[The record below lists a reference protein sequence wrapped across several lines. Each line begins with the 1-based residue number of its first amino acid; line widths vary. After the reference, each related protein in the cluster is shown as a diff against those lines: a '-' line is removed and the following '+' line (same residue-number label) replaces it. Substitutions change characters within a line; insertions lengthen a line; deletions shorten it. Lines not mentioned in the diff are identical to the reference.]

1 MAKGS
6 TIRKNK
12 YNKRVYEQ
20 IPLRVKKGEKEG
32 ISQCAQRYGM
42 STNAFIL
49 NAIDAYRI
57 SLHRDMIAN
66 LKEMIRPIAKKYGV
80 ESVYLFGSR
89 ARGDYRADSDF
100 DFYIKKGRI
109 RGYFALG
116 GFFEELKEAVQAEID
131 LVSQDEEELDAYLRE
146 AIRKDGILLY
156 EAA

>member
-1 MAKGS
+1 MAMNS

-20 IPLRVKKGEKEG
+20 IPVRVKKGEKEG

-57 SLHRDMIAN
+57 SLHRDMIVK
-66 LKEMIRPIAKKYGV
+66 LKKVIRPVAVKYGV
-80 ESVYLFGSR
+80 EAVYLFGSR
-89 ARGDYRADSDF
+89 ARGDYRPDSDY
-100 DFYIKKGRI
+100 DFYIKKGKI

-116 GFFEELKEAVQAEID
+116 GFFEEMKEAVQADID
-131 LVSQDEEELDAYLRE
+131 LVSLEEEELDEYLKK
-146 AIRKDGILLY
+146 AIQKDGILLY

>member
-66 LKEMIRPIAKKYGV
+66 LKKMIRPIAKKYGV

-131 LVSQDEEELDAYLRE
+131 LVSQDEEELDVYLRE

>member
-66 LKEMIRPIAKKYGV
+66 LKKMIHPIAKKYGV

>member
-1 MAKGS
+1 MTKGS

-66 LKEMIRPIAKKYGV
+66 LKKMIRPIAKKYGV

-89 ARGDYRADSDF
+89 ARGDYRTDSDF

-131 LVSQDEEELDAYLRE
+131 LVSQEEEELDAYLRE

>member
-131 LVSQDEEELDAYLRE
+131 LVSQDEEELDVYLRE

>member
-66 LKEMIRPIAKKYGV
+66 LKKMIRPIAKKYGV

-131 LVSQDEEELDAYLRE
+131 LVSQDEEALDAYLRE

>member
-49 NAIDAYRI
+49 NAIDEYRI

-66 LKEMIRPIAKKYGV
+66 LKKMIRPIAKKYGV

>member
-1 MAKGS
+1 MAMNS

-12 YNKRVYEQ
+12 YNKMVYEQ
-20 IPLRVKKGEKEG
+20 IPVRVKKGEKEG

-57 SLHRDMIAN
+57 SLHRDMIVK
-66 LKEMIRPIAKKYGV
+66 LKKVIRPVAVKYGV
-80 ESVYLFGSR
+80 EAVYLFGSR
-89 ARGDYRADSDF
+89 ARGDYRPDSDY
-100 DFYIKKGRI
+100 DFYIKKGKI

-116 GFFEELKEAVQAEID
+116 GFFEEMKDAVQADID
-131 LVSQDEEELDAYLRE
+131 LVSLEEEELDEYLKK
-146 AIRKDGILLY
+146 AIQKDGILLY

>member
-1 MAKGS
+1 MAMNS

-20 IPLRVKKGEKEG
+20 IPVRVKKGEKEG

-57 SLHRDMIAN
+57 SLHRDMIVK
-66 LKEMIRPIAKKYGV
+66 LKKVIRPVAVKYGV
-80 ESVYLFGSR
+80 EAVYLFGSR
-89 ARGDYRADSDF
+89 ARGDYRPDSDY
-100 DFYIKKGRI
+100 DFYVKKGKI

-116 GFFEELKEAVQAEID
+116 GFFEEIKDAVKADID
-131 LVSQDEEELDAYLRE
+131 LVSLDDEELDDYLKE
-146 AIRKDGILLY
+146 AIQKDGILLY

>member
-12 YNKRVYEQ
+12 YNKKVYEQ

-66 LKEMIRPIAKKYGV
+66 LKIVISPIAKKYGA
-80 ESVYLFGSR
+80 EAVYLFGSR

-100 DFYIKKGRI
+100 DFYIKKGKI

>member
-1 MAKGS
+1 MAMNS

-20 IPLRVKKGEKEG
+20 IPVRVKKGEKEG

-57 SLHRDMIAN
+57 SLHRDMIVK
-66 LKEMIRPIAKKYGV
+66 LKKVIRPVAVKYGV
-80 ESVYLFGSR
+80 EAVYLFGSR
-89 ARGDYRADSDF
+89 ARGDYRPDSDY
-100 DFYIKKGRI
+100 DFYIKKGKI

-116 GFFEELKEAVQAEID
+116 GFFEEMKDAVQADID
-131 LVSQDEEELDAYLRE
+131 LVSLEEEELDEYLKK
-146 AIRKDGILLY
+146 AIQKDGILLY

>member
-20 IPLRVKKGEKEG
+20 VSLRVKKGEKEG

-66 LKEMIRPIAKKYGV
+66 LKKMIRPIAKKYGV

>member
-20 IPLRVKKGEKEG
+20 IPLRVKKGEKES

-66 LKEMIRPIAKKYGV
+66 LKKMIRPIAKKYGV

>member
-1 MAKGS
+1 MAMNS

-12 YNKRVYEQ
+12 YNKKVYEQ
-20 IPLRVKKGEKEG
+20 IPVRVKKGEKEG

-57 SLHRDMIAN
+57 SLHRDMIVK
-66 LKEMIRPIAKKYGV
+66 LKKVIRPVAVKYGV
-80 ESVYLFGSR
+80 EAVYLFGSR
-89 ARGDYRADSDF
+89 ARGDYRPDSDY
-100 DFYIKKGRI
+100 DFYIKKGKI

-116 GFFEELKEAVQAEID
+116 GFFEEMKDAVQADID
-131 LVSQDEEELDAYLRE
+131 LVSLEEEELDEYLKK
-146 AIRKDGILLY
+146 AIQKDGILLY

>member
-57 SLHRDMIAN
+57 SMHRDMIAN

-100 DFYIKKGRI
+100 DFYIKKGKI

-146 AIRKDGILLY
+146 AIRKDGMLLY

>member
-42 STNAFIL
+42 STNAFIF

-66 LKEMIRPIAKKYGV
+66 LKKMIRPIAKKYGV

>member
-66 LKEMIRPIAKKYGV
+66 LKKMIRPIAKKYGV

-131 LVSQDEEELDAYLRE
+131 LVSLDEEELDEYLKE
-146 AIRKDGILLY
+146 ANNKDMIV
-156 EAA
+156 

>member
-66 LKEMIRPIAKKYGV
+66 LKKMIRPIAKKYGV

-89 ARGDYRADSDF
+89 ARGDYRTDSDF

-109 RGYFALG
+109 RGYFARG

-131 LVSQDEEELDAYLRE
+131 LVSQEEEELDAYLRE

>member
-66 LKEMIRPIAKKYGV
+66 LKIVIRPIAKKYGV

-89 ARGDYRADSDF
+89 ARGDYRTDSDF

-131 LVSQDEEELDAYLRE
+131 LVSQEEEELDVYLRE

>member
-1 MAKGS
+1 MARGS

-66 LKEMIRPIAKKYGV
+66 LKKMIRPIAKKYGV

-116 GFFEELKEAVQAEID
+116 GFFEELKDAVQAEID

>member
-20 IPLRVKKGEKEG
+20 IPLRVKKGEKES

-66 LKEMIRPIAKKYGV
+66 LKKMIRPIAKKYGV

-89 ARGDYRADSDF
+89 ARGDYRTDSDF

>member
-57 SLHRDMIAN
+57 SLHRDMITN
-66 LKEMIRPIAKKYGV
+66 LKKMIRPIAKKYGV

>member
-20 IPLRVKKGEKEG
+20 IPLRVKKGEKES

>member
-1 MAKGS
+1 MAMNS

-20 IPLRVKKGEKEG
+20 IPVRVKKGEKEG

-49 NAIDAYRI
+49 KAIEEYKQ

-66 LKEMIRPIAKKYGV
+66 LKKVIRPIAKKYGADA
-80 ESVYLFGSR
+80 VYLFGSR
-89 ARGDYRADSDF
+89 ARGDYRPDSDY
-100 DFYIKKGRI
+100 DFYIKKGKI

-116 GFFEELKEAVQAEID
+116 GFFEEMKDAVQADID
-131 LVSQDEEELDAYLRE
+131 LVSLEEEELDEYLKK
-146 AIRKDGILLY
+146 AIQKDGILLY

>member
-1 MAKGS
+1 MAMNS

-12 YNKRVYEQ
+12 YNKKVYEQ
-20 IPLRVKKGEKEG
+20 IPVRVKKGEKEG

-57 SLHRDMIAN
+57 SLHRDMIVK
-66 LKEMIRPIAKKYGV
+66 LKKVIRPVAVKYGV
-80 ESVYLFGSR
+80 EAVYLFGSR
-89 ARGDYRADSDF
+89 ARGDYRPDSDY
-100 DFYIKKGRI
+100 DFYIKKGKI

-116 GFFEELKEAVQAEID
+116 GFFEEMKDAVQADID
-131 LVSQDEEELDAYLRE
+131 LVSLEEEELDEYLKK
-146 AIRKDGILLY
+146 AIKKDGILLY

>member
-66 LKEMIRPIAKKYGV
+66 LKKMIRPIAKKYGV

-116 GFFEELKEAVQAEID
+116 GFFEELKEAVQAEIE

>member
-20 IPLRVKKGEKEG
+20 VSLRVKKGEKEG

-66 LKEMIRPIAKKYGV
+66 LKKMIRPIAKKYGV

-116 GFFEELKEAVQAEID
+116 GFFEELKEVVQAEID

>member
-66 LKEMIRPIAKKYGV
+66 LKKMIRPIAKKYGV

-116 GFFEELKEAVQAEID
+116 GFFEELKDAVQAEID

>member
-66 LKEMIRPIAKKYGV
+66 LKKMIRPIAKKYGV

-89 ARGDYRADSDF
+89 ARGDYRTDSDF